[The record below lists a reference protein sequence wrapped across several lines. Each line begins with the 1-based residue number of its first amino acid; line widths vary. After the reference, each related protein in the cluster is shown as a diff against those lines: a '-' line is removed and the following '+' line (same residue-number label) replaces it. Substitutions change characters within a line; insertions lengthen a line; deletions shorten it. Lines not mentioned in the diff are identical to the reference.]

1 MSRPIESL
9 DLYLK
14 AISRVPLLTAAE
26 ERELAERV
34 AGGDEDAKRQL
45 AEANLRFVVKIA
57 KAYRH
62 KGLPLL
68 DLIQE
73 GNVGLMEA
81 INKFDYQRGFRLT
94 TYAAWWIRLYIQR
107 ALEQKAHPVNIPINK
122 IETLR
127 KVHALQ
133 QEFLH
138 ARGRMPFTHE
148 IAERLG
154 LPMRKVDEVM
164 QLDTSFISMESTLED
179 DGVAMERVIADNRA
193 CRPEESLRYE
203 EMDNRLERA
212 MGVLSAREKDV
223 IERRYGLDPTGS
235 PWSLRKIG
243 KAIGL
248 SAEGVRRIEEQ
259 ALLKLRRARVRRFV
273 EGLI

>member
-1 MSRPIESL
+1 M
-9 DLYLK
+9 YLK
-14 AISRVPLLTAAE
+14 AISRVPLLSADE
-26 ERELAERV
+26 ERVLAER
-34 AGGDEDAKRQL
+34 AAHGDAEAKRRL

-62 KGLPLL
+62 RGLPLL

-81 INKFDYQRGFRLT
+81 INKFDYRKGFRLT

-122 IETLR
+122 IEILR
-127 KVHALQ
+127 KIHTLE

-154 LPMRKVDEVM
+154 LPMRKVDEVL
-164 QLDTSFISMESTLED
+164 QLDTSFISLESSAEE
-179 DGVAMERVIADNRA
+179 DGVPMERVISDQRICA
-193 CRPEESLRYE
+193 PQESLRYE

-212 MGVLSAREKDV
+212 MTVLSAREKDV
-223 IERRYGLDPTGS
+223 IERRYGLDASGS